1 MLPRVPLEETRMSL
15 DDRFQGTPMSSPES
29 VAFIISADFDLR
41 QMLLMRMSTTRIRV
55 ASARSAAEY
64 FRVAKPDGPACLLV
78 DVDLPDM
85 NGLDFLR
92 KTTTDAP
99 AVMISRHSE
108 VRTSVEAIKAG
119 AVDFLTTPIESEAL
133 LHAVHIALERDR
145 QTRARRFLREQ
156 LKKRFQ
162 GLSQREREAAALI
175 VRGLRNKHIAEKLGI
190 SMVTVQIHR
199 GNVMRKMGADS
210 LAELV
215 RMADML
221 GIDAACE
228 PGTFSNAA
236 IEWIH
241 ASVRLPRQHIKP
253 DPMIRGGRTGE
264 LSRSSR

>member
-1 MLPRVPLEETRMSL
+1 MSL
-15 DDRFQGTPMSSPES
+15 DDKIYLLEP
-29 VAFIISADFDLR
+29 VAFIISDNFDLR
-41 QMLLMRMSTTRIRV
+41 QTLLARMSTARIRV
-55 ASARSAAEY
+55 AFARSAAEY
-64 FRVAKPDGPACLLV
+64 ARLAKPEVPACLLV
-78 DVDLPDM
+78 DMELPDM

-92 KTTTDAP
+92 KTAETDAP
-99 AVMISRHSE
+99 AVIISRHSE
-108 VRTSVEAIKAG
+108 IRTSVAAIKAG
-119 AVDFLTTPIESEAL
+119 AVDFLTTPLDPAVL
-133 LHAVHIALERDR
+133 LQAVHTALERDR
-145 QTRARRFLREQ
+145 QTRPQRFLREH

-199 GNVMRKMGADS
+199 GNVMRKMEAHS

-221 GIDAACE
+221 GFDAACE
-228 PGTFSNAA
+228 PGTFSNAG

-241 ASVRLPRQHIKP
+241 ASARPPLQRRQP
-253 DPMIRGGRTGE
+253 DATMNGRTTRE